1 VTVEDFANEVEAAGR
16 QFAYIGSVTKLDE
29 TRFSAKYRLVVTD
42 DLSCKLMP
50 TLTNTQHGTVGLALI
65 YQGRRLYERDCENWQ
80 WHRHPAAA
88 PETHDFSSEGVRSV
102 TVQEFLLETGQV
114 LVDCGLI

>member
-29 TRFSAKYRLVVTD
+29 TRFSVKYWLVITD
-42 DLSCKLMP
+42 DLYVQAYA
-50 TLTNTQHGTVGLALI
+50 NTQNGTVGLALI
-65 YQGRRLYERDCENWQ
+65 YQGRRLYGRDCENWQ

-102 TVQEFLLETGQV
+102 AVQEFLLETGQV

>member
-1 VTVEDFANEVEAAGR
+1 MTVEDFANEVEAAGR

-29 TRFSAKYRLVVTD
+29 TRFSVKYRLVVTD
-42 DLSCKLMP
+42 DLYVQAYA
-50 TLTNTQHGTVGLALI
+50 NTQHGTISLALI
-65 YQGRRLYERDCENWQ
+65 YQGRRLYGRDCENWQ

>member
-1 VTVEDFANEVEAAGR
+1 MTVEDFANEVEAAGR

-29 TRFSAKYRLVVTD
+29 TRFSVKYRLVVTD
-42 DLSCKLMP
+42 DLYVQAY
-50 TLTNTQHGTVGLALI
+50 TNTQNGTVGLALI
-65 YQGRRLYERDCENWQ
+65 YQGRRLYGRDCENWQ

-102 TVQEFLLETGQV
+102 TVQEFLLEAGQV